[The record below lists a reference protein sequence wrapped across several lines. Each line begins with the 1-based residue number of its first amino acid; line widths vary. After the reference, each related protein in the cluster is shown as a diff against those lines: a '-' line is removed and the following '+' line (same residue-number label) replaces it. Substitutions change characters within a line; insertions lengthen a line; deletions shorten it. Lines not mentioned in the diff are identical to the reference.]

1 MNFRRSERICY
12 KTFKMKHTQK
22 MVLIPE
28 DKYNRMMSETRTPP
42 VQFNDATTQTA
53 TTEQETPPPPDQE
66 MKVESSPPLKQKVK
80 VKTETPPPPG
90 IPIKRTIRKKSRP
103 KWIKFVQDTNGEL

>member
-1 MNFRRSERICY
+1 
-12 KTFKMKHTQK
+12 MKHTQK
-22 MVLIPE
+22 MVLIPG

-66 MKVESSPPLKQKVK
+66 MKVESPPPLIQKVK
-80 VKTETPPPPG
+80 IETPPPPC
-90 IPIKRTIRKKSRP
+90 IHIKRTIRKKSRP
-103 KWIKFVQDTNGEL
+103 KWIKFVQNNNGDL

>member
-1 MNFRRSERICY
+1 
-12 KTFKMKHTQK
+12 

-28 DKYNRMMSETRTPP
+28 DKYYRMMSETRAPP

-66 MKVESSPPLKQKVK
+66 MKVESPPPLKQKVK
-80 VKTETPPPPG
+80 IETPPPPC
-90 IPIKRTIRKKSRP
+90 IHIKRTIRKKSRP
-103 KWIKFVQDTNGEL
+103 KWIKFVQNNNGDL

>member
-1 MNFRRSERICY
+1 MN
-12 KTFKMKHTQK
+12 HTQK

-66 MKVESSPPLKQKVK
+66 MKVESPPPLKQKVK
-80 VKTETPPPPG
+80 VKIETPPPPG

-103 KWIKFVQDTNGEL
+103 KWIKFVQNNNGDL